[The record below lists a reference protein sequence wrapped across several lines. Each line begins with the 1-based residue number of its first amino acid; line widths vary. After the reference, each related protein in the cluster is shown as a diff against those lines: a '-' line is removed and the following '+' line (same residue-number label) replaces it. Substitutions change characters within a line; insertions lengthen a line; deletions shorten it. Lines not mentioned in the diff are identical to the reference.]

1 MTGKQFR
8 IRRAVMDLTQAQ
20 LASELGV
27 QPNTISRYENEDL
40 KIPKAVELAL
50 KTIEQ
55 QVSQRDEEFYNEERQ
70 ERLKEYLDVCAAEFI
85 KDLDF
90 PEENMTDAWA
100 GGAYEQ
106 MDEDLRT
113 EISYEDFFKALMAS
127 IDEKE

>member
-1 MTGKQFR
+1 MKGKQFR
-8 IRRAVMDLTQAQ
+8 IRRATMDLTQAQ

-55 QVSQRDEEFYNEERQ
+55 QVRQRDEEFNEEERR
-70 ERLKEYLDVCAAEFI
+70 ERLKEYLDECAAEFI
-85 KDLDF
+85 KDF

-106 MDEDLRT
+106 MDEDLRD
-113 EISYEDFFKALMAS
+113 EISYEDFFKGLMAS

>member
-1 MTGKQFR
+1 
-8 IRRAVMDLTQAQ
+8 MDLTQAQ

-55 QVSQRDEEFYNEERQ
+55 QVRQRDEEFNEEERR
-70 ERLKEYLDVCAAEFI
+70 ERLKEYLDECAAEFI
-85 KDLDF
+85 KDF

-106 MDEDLRT
+106 MDEDLRD
-113 EISYEDFFKALMAS
+113 EISYEDFFKGLMAS

>member
-55 QVSQRDEEFYNEERQ
+55 QVSQRDEEFNDEERR
-70 ERLKEYLDVCAAEFI
+70 ERLKEYLDECAAEFI
-85 KDLDF
+85 KDF

-100 GGAYEQ
+100 GGAYDQ
-106 MDEDLRT
+106 MDEDLRN
-113 EISYEDFFKALMAS
+113 EISHEDFFKALMAS